1 MFWKEVCIPPS
12 KGKEQGFIQP
22 RAALGASLRKRG
34 SVPACRW
41 DASLPCEGG
50 QGLGCK
56 RGDPGSRSS
65 GAQEAGETERRQVEG
80 GRVGG
85 RR

>member
-22 RAALGASLRKRG
+22 RAALGASLRKQG

-41 DASLPCEGG
+41 DASLPCEGD
-50 QGLGCK
+50 
-56 RGDPGSRSS
+56 RDS
-65 GAQEAGETERRQVEG
+65 GVREVIQALAAVVLRRQERQREG
-80 GRVGG
+80 GWKAAG
-85 RR
+85 